1 MVGGYEYSDG
11 VIDKVQFHLRAL
23 RADSPS
29 SLHSYQKVLT
39 IRKDLTRLSYF

>member
-11 VIDKVQFHLRAL
+11 VIDKVQFHPRAL

-29 SLHSYQKVLT
+29 
-39 IRKDLTRLSYF
+39 YFAQLPKGAHYAEGSHAPFLL